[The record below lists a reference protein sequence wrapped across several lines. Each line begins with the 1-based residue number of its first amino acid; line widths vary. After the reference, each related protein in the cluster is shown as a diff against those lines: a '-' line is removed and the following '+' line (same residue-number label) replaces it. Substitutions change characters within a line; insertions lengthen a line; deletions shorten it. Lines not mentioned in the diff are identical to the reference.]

1 MNFKG
6 KTYLYAVLTWLI
18 PIVVSFFMYDPKT
31 NQYLPNIPVFKSVM
45 IALTALL
52 AYYFF
57 RKIKASDAA
66 SPWYSYAILFVVV
79 CSVLDFAVLLTVFK
93 VEFSVWVM
101 AIFPVYVIVF
111 FGFGYFML
119 GKKSA

>member
-57 RKIKASDAA
+57 RKIKASDTA
-66 SPWYSYAILFVVV
+66 SPWYAYAILFVVI
-79 CSVLDFAVLLTVFK
+79 CSLLDFAVLLTVFK
-93 VEFSVWVM
+93 VEFSVWAM
-101 AIFPVYVIVF
+101 AIFPVYLIVF

>member
-45 IALTALL
+45 IALTSLL

-57 RKIKASDAA
+57 RKIKATDTG
-66 SPWYSYAILFVVV
+66 SPWYAYAILFVVV
-79 CSVLDFAVLLTVFK
+79 CSLLDFAVLLTVFK
-93 VEFSVWVM
+93 VAFSVWAM
-101 AIFPVYVIVF
+101 AIFPVYIIVF
-111 FGFGYFML
+111 FGFGYFIL

>member
-1 MNFKG
+1 
-6 KTYLYAVLTWLI
+6 
-18 PIVVSFFMYDPKT
+18 MYDPKT

-57 RKIKASDAA
+57 RKIKAIDMA
-66 SPWYSYAILFVVV
+66 SPWYAYAILFVVV